1 MGGWKGARNGGAWT
15 APRSYFDGAQH
26 ERPRTWG
33 RRPRGTPLP
42 GNGFKPWADFKPTLG
57 DRNDGKLGVGEGFGV
72 LDEVGGLLDEAL
84 DGVGGFTEADV
95 EAVAVKDITPCGV
108 VSKQAADLGVVL
120 SEPEEGAGGVG
131 GLGREMAG
139 AGED

>member
-1 MGGWKGARNGGAWT
+1 MCIAHAYASSSVLGG
-15 APRSYFDGAQH
+15 
-26 ERPRTWG
+26 G
-33 RRPRGTPLP
+33 RWIT
-42 GNGFKPWADFKPTLG
+42 PWADFKPTVG
-57 DRNDGKLGVGEGFGV
+57 GRNDGKLGVGEGFGV
-72 LDEVGGLLDEAL
+72 LDEAGGLLDEAL
-84 DGVGGFTEADV
+84 DGVGGFTEAGV